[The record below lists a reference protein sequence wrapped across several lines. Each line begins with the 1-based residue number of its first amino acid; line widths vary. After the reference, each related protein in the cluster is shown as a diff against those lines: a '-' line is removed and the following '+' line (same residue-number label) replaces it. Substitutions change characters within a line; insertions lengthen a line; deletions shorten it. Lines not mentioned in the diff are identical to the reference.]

1 MASFPPYRLDL
12 VNQCLWRGETR
23 IPLMPKPFA
32 VLTYLVEH
40 SGRLVTHEELF
51 AAIWPDTH
59 VQPEVLR
66 RYILEI
72 RRVLGDS
79 AEAPQFIQTFPK
91 RGYQFI
97 APLDLLPEP
106 RLREG
111 TPVTPPT
118 PAQGPSADFA
128 SSGAPPGAARSKRIR
143 TALAAAAVA
152 IALAAAAAAGLF
164 GTRSQALRDRDSIV
178 LAGFENKS
186 GEPVFDFALRQGLAA
201 QLSQSP
207 FLNIVADE
215 RVRETLRLM
224 GRKPDDPVPHEVA
237 LEACRRQGVKAM
249 LEGSIATLGN
259 VYVLALVATN
269 CQTGEAIAHEQA
281 EVKGK
286 ESVLGTLGTMASR
299 LRGTLGESLASIQR
313 FDVPIEQITTPSLE
327 ALQAYTLGQRAR
339 ARGEEIE
346 SIAFFQRAVDLDPR
360 FASAYTTLST
370 IYSNLGEAEAAKKY
384 ARLAYERREPVSER
398 ERLSITYQYHYQVT
412 GDQPRA
418 TETLEVWKQSFPREF
433 QPANSLAVIHN
444 FLGRFERA
452 VEDATEAIRRN
463 PSHGFP
469 YSNLAHA
476 YRGLGRF
483 DDAKKTAER
492 AVALRIE
499 TLPTRRLLFQLAVL
513 AGDEAAAAHHLD
525 WARGNSREFD
535 MIGAQ
540 AQAAGFAGDV
550 REARRLYEETARMA
564 ERAHLP
570 DVATGHLAWA
580 TAMEL
585 AYGNSGR
592 AAQQARR
599 ILARNPSYDP
609 KLRAALALAATGSPA
624 EAEGIVA
631 ELTRENPEHTL
642 INFILVPM
650 VRASAELQR
659 RQPERAIDA
668 LRVAAPYELGFV
680 AAFGPVYLRGQAY
693 LMQGAGAR
701 AAEEFQRILDHRGVD
716 PFSAYYAVA
725 PLGLARARAMA
736 GDASGSRQAYEL
748 FLSQWTNA
756 DADLPVLRDARRE
769 YARFGHGKKEETPP
783 VSGRRP

>member
-1 MASFPPYRLDL
+1 MASFPPYRLDP
-12 VNQCLWRGETR
+12 VNQCLWRDETR
-23 IPLMPKPFA
+23 ISLMPKPFA

-51 AAIWPDTH
+51 SAIWPDTH

-79 AEAPQFIQTFPK
+79 ADAPRFIQTFPK

-97 APLDLLPEP
+97 APLDLQPEP
-106 RLREG
+106 GPGEG
-111 TPVTPPT
+111 ASAAPPASGQRS
-118 PAQGPSADFA
+118 PADFA
-128 SSGAPPGAARSKRIR
+128 SSRPAPGAEGRSTKNR
-143 TALAAAAVA
+143 TVLAAAVGAVALAAAAV
-152 IALAAAAAAGLF
+152 IGLF
-164 GTRSQALRDRDSIV
+164 GTRSEALRDRDSIV

-186 GEPVFDFALRQGLAA
+186 GEPLFDFALRQGLAA

-224 GRKPDDPVPHEVA
+224 GRKPDDPVPHDVA
-237 LEACRRQGVKAM
+237 LEVCRRQGVKAM
-249 LEGSIATLGN
+249 LEGSIATLGH

-269 CQTGEAIAHEQA
+269 CQTGESIAHEQA

-327 ALQAYTLGQRAR
+327 ALQAFTLGQRAR

-346 SIAFFQRAVDLDPR
+346 SIAFFQRAVDLDPK

-418 TETLEVWKQSFPREF
+418 TETLDVWKQSFPREF

-452 VEDATEAIRRN
+452 VEEAKEAIRRN

-483 DDAKKTAER
+483 DEAQKAAER
-492 AVALRIE
+492 AVTLRIE

-513 AGDEAAAAHHLD
+513 AGDEAAAAQHLA

-540 AQAAGFAGDV
+540 AQAAGFAGEV

-580 TAMEL
+580 TSMEL
-585 AYGNSGR
+585 AYGNTGR
-592 AAQQARR
+592 AAQEARR

-624 EAEGIVA
+624 EAEGIAA

-642 INFILVPM
+642 INSILVPM
-650 VRASAELQR
+650 VRAGAELQR

-668 LRVAAPYELGFV
+668 LRAAAPYELGFV

-693 LMQGAGAR
+693 LMQGSGTQ

-725 PLGLARARAMA
+725 PLGLARARAMS
-736 GDASGSRQAYEL
+736 GDASGSRQAYEE
-748 FLSQWTNA
+748 FLSQWSNA
-756 DADLPVLRDARRE
+756 DADLPVLREARRE
-769 YARFGHGKKEETPP
+769 FARFGRGKEEDAPA
-783 VSGRRP
+783 SGRRP